1 MSVEYET
8 EVWQK
13 SSFPMH
19 SVTTIG
25 TAWPTQLPEVTEQF
39 KELEEEA
46 RRRPIG
52 GNFSTKVCVGHLLT
66 RSHQRQDSYKSENL
80 SPRL

>member
-13 SSFPMH
+13 SSFPRH

-52 GNFSTKVCVGHLLT
+52 GNFSTRVCQIILTPLGLKKLL
-66 RSHQRQDSYKSENL
+66 R
-80 SPRL
+80 PRLI